1 MGREDRKKMFDVHFC
16 CDCTL
21 NSVLEGVDVNLPMNS
36 VGMLA
41 KEASKIFK
49 FLDLHDV
56 FC

>member
-1 MGREDRKKMFDVHFC
+1 MGREDREKVFDVQFC